1 MFGMTENRCLRNFT
15 GWRKI
20 LWCLLCFKIIVM
32 EFLLV
37 KFPFDNSFTVPISS
51 PSKSPPTSPC

>member
-15 GWRKI
+15 VWRKI

-32 EFLLV
+32 EFHLV
-37 KFPFDNSFTVPISS
+37 KFLFDNSFTVPISS
-51 PSKSPPTSPC
+51 PLKSHPTSPC